1 MDTLSALDPLA
12 WLPEYLP
19 LHPAY
24 KAGNALGWLSLENK
38 QASTNYP
45 LAGRLYVSKSGWL
58 MLSVPNAL
66 VRGVYDAL
74 VAPGAELPGQERSD
88 VLNAHISVMTAA
100 EVSKIGPNKINE
112 RGHNFH
118 YTLGALR
125 EITINKAGNLSRVW
139 AIQISSPQL
148 SAIRKSY
155 GLSPLP
161 NGDHAFHITVA
172 CRRKG
177 VLLNNSTSK
186 GTAGAVQEISRG
198 KLKAASADEITYDC
212 GCSGSCMC
220 PDTCVCKKTGCARK
234 KTAAVYNFEGDVQ
247 GVNLRK
253 TLHQILDERKHPG
266 LAYNNAHTGEA
277 RAIIPGK
284 KKHQEEILGI
294 LRKRLAE
301 RATQN
306 VVGAAGHKSAKRP
319 LEEGVDYSITPLP
332 GQRERMHPVT
342 VTPDDVQ
349 NFVTAQ
355 GFDRLGAEPPAYQN
369 QWLGE
374 RYRLTPDAA
383 GNLVGAV
390 PGLAKKQLFHGA
402 PIYGYQ
408 TVPGWKDTKA
418 AAAPA
423 ALAKLIGQSL
433 GMKGVSNGV
442 TAARSAFKGPLTT
455 LGNNVP
461 AGAFN
466 PERQHALQ
474 VGNNFL
480 QSFKPDGF
488 HVYAGRV
495 KTPQSIAG
503 NGGQMTNDLLGF
515 RLSSNKGYGDQA
527 VNSISDQLTAAG
539 VQINKSKMLRRPGYH
554 GWNIAGTLEGA
565 PVEFQVSPRRLQ
577 GLSSADHSM
586 VYKPHESGV
595 LPAIGRNI
603 YGPAI
608 RYGMNVAS
616 PMVPIGQRA
625 TLAAGGVA
633 AVGGGGIAAS
643 YAPNLLPARVKKN
656 SAYPSLAL
664 QTPSLTMAKGARH
677 EYTNNDQV
685 TKEIAPDHLPEEPAG
700 YQKVPEIEKPAR
712 PRIIEELLAAKNH
725 SDNKR
730 YGHKSQ
736 ILRKLMEQSPQ
747 DWVIDDSAPKFQ
759 GITHTPTKFR
769 FHTDRTAIPTGVKAA
784 NTGSVY
790 GDHLTNMMSLPQP
803 IRYAH
808 DKPLLENVRNNLAD
822 VKHRGDFTLRAKR
835 NLQQY
840 RAAIDPKYRY
850 QLAMQAFN
858 GQMEQPALVDQIIE
872 QHGDRLLN
880 MTGVPH

>member
-24 KAGNALGWLSLENK
+24 QAGNALGWLSLENK

-74 VAPGAELPGQERSD
+74 VSPGAELPGQERSD

-155 GLSPLP
+155 GLSPLLKDEP
-161 NGDHAFHITVA
+161 FHITVA

-177 VLLNNSTSK
+177 VLLNNGTSK
-186 GTAGAVQEISRG
+186 GTAEAVQEISRG
-198 KLKAASADEITYDC
+198 KLKAASADETTYDC

-234 KTAAVYNFEGDVQ
+234 KTASEKVLLPGFFGHGRPHKPNPSLSEPGPYDANLHALLQQWDTKEPIKRTTMNPLSPEIAAALHKHLQLQKHIMPDELDAVSTLMELDDHANAAKTAAVYNFEGDVQ
-247 GVNLRK
+247 GVSLRK

-277 RAIIPGK
+277 RAIIPGN

-301 RATQN
+301 RAAQN
-306 VVGAAGHKSAKRP
+306 VVGAAGHKSSKRP

-374 RYRLTPDAA
+374 RYRLAPDAA

-418 AAAPA
+418 AADITKLSPKWSNREHLLA
-423 ALAKLIGQSL
+423 ALPKHLTDTQTAMSTPGGNVDKEMIDLGLIARAWLKSQQQKEL
-433 GMKGVSNGV
+433 L
-442 TAARSAFKGPLTT
+442 AARFK
-455 LGNNVP
+455 
-461 AGAFN
+461 
-466 PERQHALQ
+466 
-474 VGNNFL
+474 
-480 QSFKPDGF
+480 K
-488 HVYAGRV
+488 
-495 KTPQSIAG
+495 
-503 NGGQMTNDLLGF
+503 
-515 RLSSNKGYGDQA
+515 
-527 VNSISDQLTAAG
+527 
-539 VQINKSKMLRRPGYH
+539 
-554 GWNIAGTLEGA
+554 
-565 PVEFQVSPRRLQ
+565 FQ
-577 GLSSADHSM
+577 
-586 VYKPHESGV
+586 E
-595 LPAIGRNI
+595 
-603 YGPAI
+603 
-608 RYGMNVAS
+608 
-616 PMVPIGQRA
+616 
-625 TLAAGGVA
+625 T
-633 AVGGGGIAAS
+633 
-643 YAPNLLPARVKKN
+643 

-664 QTPSLTMAKGARH
+664 QTPSLTMATKGARH

-700 YQKVPEIEKPAR
+700 YKKVREIEKPAR

-790 GDHLTNMMSLPQP
+790 GDQLTNILSQPVIYDRNKPVFDNVKGNMS
-803 IRYAH
+803 AM
-808 DKPLLENVRNNLAD
+808 KS
-822 VKHRGDFTLRAKR
+822 RGDFMLQAKR
-835 NLQQY
+835 NNQQY
-840 RAAIDPKYRY
+840 RAALDPKYRY

-880 MTGVPH
+880 MAGVPR

>member
-24 KAGNALGWLSLENK
+24 RAGNALGWLSLENK

-100 EVSKIGPNKINE
+100 EVSKLSPNTINE

-125 EITINKAGNLSRVW
+125 EITVNKAGNLSRVW

-155 GLSPLP
+155 GLSPLLKDEP
-161 NGDHAFHITVA
+161 FHITVA

-177 VLLNNSTSK
+177 VLLNNGTSK
-186 GTAGAVQEISRG
+186 GTAEAVQEISRG
-198 KLKAASADEITYDC
+198 KLKAASADETTYDC
-212 GCSGSCMC
+212 GCSGSCVC

-234 KTAAVYNFEGDVQ
+234 KTAA
-247 GVNLRK
+247 
-253 TLHQILDERKHPG
+253 
-266 LAYNNAHTGEA
+266 
-277 RAIIPGK
+277 
-284 KKHQEEILGI
+284 
-294 LRKRLAE
+294 
-301 RATQN
+301 
-306 VVGAAGHKSAKRP
+306 
-319 LEEGVDYSITPLP
+319 
-332 GQRERMHPVT
+332 
-342 VTPDDVQ
+342 VQ

-374 RYRLTPDAA
+374 RYRLAPDAA

-418 AAAPA
+418 AADITKLSPKWSNREHLLA
-423 ALAKLIGQSL
+423 ALPKHLTDTQTAMSTPGGNVDKEMIDLGLIARAWLKSQQQKEL
-433 GMKGVSNGV
+433 L
-442 TAARSAFKGPLTT
+442 AARFK
-455 LGNNVP
+455 
-461 AGAFN
+461 
-466 PERQHALQ
+466 
-474 VGNNFL
+474 
-480 QSFKPDGF
+480 K
-488 HVYAGRV
+488 
-495 KTPQSIAG
+495 
-503 NGGQMTNDLLGF
+503 
-515 RLSSNKGYGDQA
+515 
-527 VNSISDQLTAAG
+527 
-539 VQINKSKMLRRPGYH
+539 
-554 GWNIAGTLEGA
+554 
-565 PVEFQVSPRRLQ
+565 FQ
-577 GLSSADHSM
+577 
-586 VYKPHESGV
+586 E
-595 LPAIGRNI
+595 
-603 YGPAI
+603 
-608 RYGMNVAS
+608 
-616 PMVPIGQRA
+616 
-625 TLAAGGVA
+625 T
-633 AVGGGGIAAS
+633 
-643 YAPNLLPARVKKN
+643 

-664 QTPSLTMAKGARH
+664 QTPSLTMATKGARH

-700 YQKVPEIEKPAR
+700 YKKVREIEKPAR

-790 GDHLTNMMSLPQP
+790 GNQLTNMMSLRQP
-803 IRYAH
+803 IRYDHA
-808 DKPLLENVRNNLAD
+808 KPVFENVTDNLSD
-822 VKHRGDFTLRAKR
+822 VKRRGDFMLQAKR
-835 NLQQY
+835 NNQQY

-858 GQMEQPALVDQIIE
+858 GQMDQPAVVDQMIE